1 MRTFWPGWAE
11 MQVLQPHRITHSLAS
26 RQFNIRRTLSTTEKD
41 DTGLP
46 TATIPANTL
55 TYPDAPTTAHHDLAS
70 FLTYAER
77 TNLNQASTT
86 FIGTHFEYTVAAALS
101 DYGFRLRRVGGQSDL
116 GIDLLGTWSVPSS
129 PSHPLRVVLQCK
141 AVTSPRPHLLRELEG
156 AFVGASPG
164 WRGRDVLGFL
174 VTNGAATD
182 GMRSA
187 MGRSRWPMG
196 CISCSRTGH
205 VQQIIWNRHVEAQG
219 LQGTGIGLQYSP
231 DVEGGQRL
239 VLTFKGNH
247 LPFPYN
253 AGDQHV

>member
-1 MRTFWPGWAE
+1 MFWPRWAGI
-11 MQVLQPHRITHSLAS
+11 QALQSPRTTHSLAS
-26 RQFNIRRTLSTTEKD
+26 RYFHISRTLSTTEKD
-41 DTGLP
+41 DTESP
-46 TATIPANTL
+46 TPITPTNTL
-55 TYPDAPTTAHHDLAS
+55 VYPDAPTTAHHDLAS
-70 FLTYAER
+70 FLAYAKR
-77 TNLNQASTT
+77 INLNKASTT

-101 DYGFRLRRVGGQSDL
+101 DYGLHLRRVGGQSDL

-129 PSHPLRVVLQCK
+129 PSQPLKVVLQCK

-174 VTNGAATD
+174 VTNGTATD

-187 MGRSRWPMG
+187 MARSRWPMG

-205 VQQIIWNRHVEAQG
+205 VQQIIWNRHVDAQG
-219 LQGTGIGLQYSP
+219 FQGMGIGLQYSP

-239 VLTFKGNH
+239 VLTFKGNY
-247 LPFPYN
+247 LPFPYKV
-253 AGDQHV
+253 GDQDV